1 MEIIL
6 LDKVE
11 NLGGIGDCVKVKAGY
26 ARNYLIPQGKATPAT
41 EENLARMEAH
51 RAELERKA
59 ADENSQ
65 AEGRAE
71 QVRQLGSIS
80 ITAKLGS
87 EGKLFGSVGTVD
99 IAEACEAAGVHI
111 ERSEVRLADGPIKV
125 AGDHQVDIHLHSD
138 LNVPLNVVVTG
149 EAMTEEEQQL
159 VEDDVEEAA
168 DDNPEDVKA
177 EEQ

>member
-6 LDKVE
+6 LDNVE
-11 NLGGIGDCVKVKAGY
+11 NLGGIGDLVKVKSGY
-26 ARNYLIPQGKATPAT
+26 ARNFLIPQGKAAPAT
-41 EENLARMEAH
+41 AENVARMEAH
-51 RAELERKA
+51 RVELEHKA
-59 ADENSQ
+59 ADEISQ

-99 IAEACEAAGVHI
+99 IAEACEAAGVHV

-125 AGDHQVDIHLHSD
+125 AGEHQVDIHLHSD
-138 LNVPLNVVVTG
+138 LNVSLNVVVAG
-149 EAMTEEEQQL
+149 EAMSDEEQRL
-159 VEDDVEEAA
+159 VQEPEVVGEADEAEPESKEA
-168 DDNPEDVKA
+168 D
-177 EEQ
+177 

>member
-6 LDKVE
+6 LDNVE
-11 NLGGIGDCVKVKAGY
+11 NLGGVGDRVKVKSGY
-26 ARNYLIPQGKATPAT
+26 ARNFLIPQGKATPAT
-41 EENLARMEAH
+41 VENVARMEAH

-59 ADENSQ
+59 AEEISQ

-71 QVRQLGSIS
+71 LVRQLGTIS
-80 ITAKLGS
+80 IAAKLGS

-99 IAEACEAAGVHI
+99 IAEACEAAGVLI
-111 ERSEVRLADGPIKV
+111 ERSEVRLSDGPIKV

-149 EAMTEEEQQL
+149 QAMTEEEQRL
-159 VEDDVEEAA
+159 VGEPDEEGEAEA
-168 DDNPEDVKA
+168 DPEPNDA
-177 EEQ
+177 D